1 MNIKLYNAAM
11 TQLRGKAMESLAL
24 IDMLLNNPTMV
35 PDHSSL
41 VEEIMVHSQT
51 LAEYEGSMLTLQQ
64 YFAPQNSEQRPPS
77 PGPMPPGAN
86 PPMAKSKRAPIR
98 EDELIKT
105 SPTFRN
111 SQRNQKNQ
119 KKAEKKT
126 AETT

>member
-1 MNIKLYNAAM
+1 
-11 TQLRGKAMESLAL
+11 
-24 IDMLLNNPTMV
+24 
-35 PDHSSL
+35 
-41 VEEIMVHSQT
+41 
-51 LAEYEGSMLTLQQ
+51 
-64 YFAPQNSEQRPPS
+64 
-77 PGPMPPGAN
+77 MPPGAN
-86 PPMAKSKRAPIR
+86 PPMAKSRRGPIR

>member
-24 IDMLLNNPTMV
+24 IDVLLNNPTMV

-51 LAEYEGSMLTLQQ
+51 LAEYEGAMLTLQQ
-64 YFAPQNSEQRPPS
+64 YFAPERPEQKAGP
-77 PGPMPPGAN
+77 PGPMPPGLT
-86 PPMAKSKRAPIR
+86 PQMTKPKRGPIR
-98 EDELIKT
+98 EDELMKT
-105 SPTFRN
+105 STTFRN
-111 SQRNQKNQ
+111 SQKNQ
-119 KKAEKKT
+119 KKKEKT